1 MTGVPSSSDSEEPV
15 PFDIRLIPAA
25 AASWSITATG
35 ILAGPSAAVTATV
48 VTCAIVVLGAVVLQ
62 RISKGRADTARH
74 VWSGAAAVVVV
85 ALCFGGAI
93 WLQMR
98 SVAEHPVAAAAQ
110 NRAWITAVV
119 DLEEDPR
126 RLPAP
131 GPPTVMLQAEMT
143 RVDVGGEALYVGG
156 RVSIVAPESTWS
168 ALLPGQQITV
178 RGRLG
183 VPTRSDMTVA
193 VIRTTGPPV
202 AVGEPGPVSSAAGSF
217 RSNLADVAQN
227 SLPSD
232 RAGLLPGLVVGDVSR
247 LDEQVVEN
255 FRAAGLTHLTAV
267 SGANF
272 SILIG
277 AVLLVL
283 RGIGIG
289 PRATVTIA
297 FVVLIAFVVVARP
310 SPSVLRAAVMGSIGL
325 LALVTGRRKQAVPAL
340 CGAVLVLLGW
350 WPRLAVDVGFVLSVF
365 ATAGLVLVAPIWVDW
380 LRARGWPRAA
390 AEVVAVAAAAHVVT
404 APVVA
409 AMAGTFSVVGVV
421 ANVLVAPVVA
431 PITVVGIVTAV
442 LAVVSTS
449 LAEMT
454 VQLASAPLWWL
465 ITVAERAASVPA
477 ASVVVPEGVRGIAAA
492 IVGTVVLLGALRWA
506 LFRWVS
512 ASLAIALLALW
523 TAHVVW

>member
-1 MTGVPSSSDSEEPV
+1 MTGVPSSTDSEEPV

-35 ILAGPSAAVTATV
+35 ILAGPSAAVKATV

-74 VWSGAAAVVVV
+74 VWSGAAAVIVV

-119 DLEEDPR
+119 DIEEDPR

-131 GPPTVMLQAEMT
+131 GPPMVMLQAEMT

-267 SGANF
+267 SGE
-272 SILIG
+272 
-277 AVLLVL
+277 
-283 RGIGIG
+283 
-289 PRATVTIA
+289 T
-297 FVVLIAFVVVARP
+297 
-310 SPSVLRAAVMGSIGL
+310 
-325 LALVTGRRKQAVPAL
+325 
-340 CGAVLVLLGW
+340 
-350 WPRLAVDVGFVLSVF
+350 
-365 ATAGLVLVAPIWVDW
+365 
-380 LRARGWPRAA
+380 
-390 AEVVAVAAAAHVVT
+390 VVT
-404 APVVA
+404 TP
-409 AMAGTFSVVGVV
+409 
-421 ANVLVAPVVA
+421 
-431 PITVVGIVTAV
+431 
-442 LAVVSTS
+442 
-449 LAEMT
+449 
-454 VQLASAPLWWL
+454 
-465 ITVAERAASVPA
+465 
-477 ASVVVPEGVRGIAAA
+477 
-492 IVGTVVLLGALRWA
+492 
-506 LFRWVS
+506 
-512 ASLAIALLALW
+512 
-523 TAHVVW
+523 